1 MPPKETNK
9 VAVTNDNKKK
19 LREEVETPQSAPP
32 KQLQKKVP
40 FKGDG
45 TQPPAVNAD
54 GVGGSSVESRVRV
67 PSRVQEQG
75 VLGGEVINSQT
86 APESGG
92 SLGATSFDEIISLIK
107 GLSISQQ
114 NHQAEMTLLAK
125 ENSERI
131 SALEKELVAL
141 EPAVADRFKV
151 VEEKVLDDERA
162 SVASFQEIQEIE
174 TQLRNGAMV
183 LEAKQNEQQEFNQ
196 QQATLNQ
203 QQELRNQQ
211 QDKYNADVSDAM
223 KELLAEV
230 KNMREENLRL
240 KEKTERLERELA
252 LQQLRS
258 SQLEKQRE
266 RVVNSLG
273 LQVNTSTWPV
283 SDNPTENIPQVQA
296 PFNNR
301 QGSRYIRTP
310 NTVKSPEDVEMTD
323 ATPPDYD
330 QVVPEFDGKNMEQM
344 VIFIEDHLTGD
355 AERWYKMDEMYE
367 QKDSP
372 DPLKLLERIEEE
384 FYSERDIED
393 VKNQMLKLRH
403 NWGQAYEYLSEFNK
417 YSRILNLS
425 EETKKLVL
433 SWQVKP
439 SIREAFYDLPREER
453 TLEGYIKCLKKCDA
467 FPSTYR
473 IEQLEK
479 NDAPAN
485 RNLSL
490 MGLLGIMDPMRPSKV
505 AELRRKRK
513 EGYFRKEVTKEKPK
527 DSYND
532 KSKDTSYVKKEEKK
546 YLDGDKNRK
555 DNNSYSGS
563 RRNSAWKDSRS
574 SSNNPLP
581 KSYAVKEISSM
592 EYAPLARF
600 EKLDGKKCDEPVQ
613 TWLRK

>member
-1 MPPKETNK
+1 MVLAGRAWSLGFESP
-9 VAVTNDNKKK
+9 
-19 LREEVETPQSAPP
+19 RESM
-32 KQLQKKVP
+32 
-40 FKGDG
+40 
-45 TQPPAVNAD
+45 
-54 GVGGSSVESRVRV
+54 
-67 PSRVQEQG
+67 
-75 VLGGEVINSQT
+75 GGEVKNSQT

-92 SLGATSFDEIISLIK
+92 SLGAASFDELVVIIKNLTISQQVWQVENKVLDDERASVASYQELHEIESQLLNGAQVLEANQQQQATFNQQQELRNMQQDK
-107 GLSISQQ
+107 YNADVNDAVRELTAEIRKMREENMVLRNKVGQLENELAKTAGNKGKYPARNLHVDTNYQEQGVLGEEGLSISQQ

-162 SVASFQEIQEIE
+162 SVASFQEIKEIE
-174 TQLRNGAMV
+174 AQLRNGAMV

-211 QDKYNADVSDAM
+211 QDKYNADVSDEM

-266 RVVNSLG
+266 RVVSSLG

-283 SDNPTENIPQVQA
+283 PDNPTENIPQVQA

-301 QGSRYIRTP
+301 QGSRYLQTP

-330 QVVPEFDGKNMEQM
+330 QVVPEFDGKNMENKR
-344 VIFIEDHLTGD
+344 G
-355 AERWYKMDEMYE
+355 
-367 QKDSP
+367 
-372 DPLKLLERIEEE
+372 IEEE

-393 VKNQMLKLRH
+393 VKNQILKLRH

-439 SIREAFYDLPREER
+439 S
-453 TLEGYIKCLKKCDA
+453 
-467 FPSTYR
+467 
-473 IEQLEK
+473 
-479 NDAPAN
+479 
-485 RNLSL
+485 
-490 MGLLGIMDPMRPSKV
+490 
-505 AELRRKRK
+505 
-513 EGYFRKEVTKEKPK
+513 KEKRSTTYHKKKGPW
-527 DSYND
+527 
-532 KSKDTSYVKKEEKK
+532 KDTS
-546 YLDGDKNRK
+546 N
-555 DNNSYSGS
+555 
-563 RRNSAWKDSRS
+563 A
-574 SSNNPLP
+574 
-581 KSYAVKEISSM
+581 
-592 EYAPLARF
+592 
-600 EKLDGKKCDEPVQ
+600 
-613 TWLRK
+613 